1 MILQLGGLSEELRNG
16 LHDSKKFKSTK
27 REKLFQMLR
36 EQARIGIGISSVEE
50 IDQVNILQATMIAM
64 ERAIDDLADP
74 PPDLALIDGNRAP
87 KAKCEARTVVK
98 GDSKVLSVSAASIVA
113 KVTRDNLMVELGEQ
127 YPGYGWARNAGYGTR
142 EHQSAL
148 MERGVTPVHRR
159 SFAPIRKMLSLGL

>member
-1 MILQLGGLSEELRNG
+1 MILQPGGLSDELRNG
-16 LHDSKKFKSTK
+16 LHDSKKIKSME
-27 REKLFQMLR
+27 REKLFQMLKK
-36 EQARIGIGISSVEE
+36 QARISIGISSVEE
-50 IDQVNILQATMIAM
+50 IDKVNILQATMIAM
-64 ERAIDDLADP
+64 GRAIDDLANP

-113 KVTRDNLMVELGEQ
+113 KVTRDNLMAELGVQ
-127 YPGYGWARNAGYGTR
+127 YPGYGWARNAGYGNR

-148 MERGVTPVHRR
+148 MELGITPVHRR